1 MNKTQLFNEG
11 RELIEEGCLLGG
23 LQMVEEASAAG
34 SVKAST
40 FLGFGFY
47 VGRDG
52 LPKDYTLAEKY
63 LNAFVSQASPNHR
76 DIADAHCFLGCIHYF
91 GETGKKNMKKALY
104 HFKEAAEKGNSIA
117 QNYYEMVSDKRS
129 TRILKWLVMP
139 LIFLVITGIVL
150 LSDHFGWNGRVVD
163 IVTPIIVIAIVLA
176 FVFHEVKI
184 GTLRPE
190 NLGRNI

>member
-1 MNKTQLFNEG
+1 MNKTQLFKEG

-34 SVKAST
+34 SVRASG
-40 FLGFGFY
+40 FLGFSFY

-63 LNAFVSQASPNHR
+63 LKVFVYQASPTNK
-76 DIADAHCFLGCIHYF
+76 DIADAHCFLGCIYYF
-91 GETGKKNMKKALY
+91 GETGKKDMKKALY
-104 HFKEAAEKGNSIA
+104 HFKEAAERGNPIA

-139 LIFLVITGIVL
+139 LIFLVITGMVL
-150 LSDHFGWNGRVVD
+150 LSDHFGWSEHVMEIVV
-163 IVTPIIVIAIVLA
+163 PIIVIAIVLA
-176 FVFHEVKI
+176 FVFLYRKYAM
-184 GTLRPE
+184 
-190 NLGRNI
+190 